1 MPIVGLRH
9 LHTEAL
15 SCRHDEMHS
24 MDVAL
29 ITVGDELL
37 SGDTVNTNA
46 SWLAEQLAARGV
58 TVPRVLALPDERA
71 TIAERVAAYA
81 DAFDRVIVTGGIGGT
96 PDDVTVEAV
105 ADAFDRDL
113 TVSPVV
119 RADVEA
125 GLAEIEARVPDRDV
139 DVDVDAEAALPA
151 ESRPLLNEAG
161 LAPGCV
167 LEGVYVFPGIPD
179 ELTSMFGSVADE
191 FAGERRSQ
199 FLYTVEPEAN
209 IVPSLE
215 EAMRRYDVTVGC
227 YPDRAAKHNRLK
239 IVGTDA
245 ATIDDAAAWLL
256 TAIDASEEPVSR
268 DWESVDG

>member
-1 MPIVGLRH
+1 
-9 LHTEAL
+9 
-15 SCRHDEMHS
+15 

-46 SWLAEQLAARGV
+46 SWLAERLAARGV
-58 TVPRVLALPDERA
+58 TVPRVLALPDDRA

-179 ELTSMFGSVADE
+179 ELTSMFESVADE
-191 FAGERRSQ
+191 FAGERRSR
-199 FLYTVEPEAN
+199 FL
-209 IVPSLE
+209 LE
-215 EAMRRYDVTVGC
+215 EVMRRYDVTVGC

-245 ATIDDAAAWLL
+245 AAIDDAAAWLL

-268 DWESVDG
+268 DWEAADG